1 MEKNKYHRNINVIIL
16 VVVSLILTI
25 FFVGQNNL
33 WLSRVDWLYGHGDLT
48 NAQLSWQYFQHD
60 KWHFPIGKNPSYGL
74 EISNSIVFT
83 DNIPLFAIFFKI
95 LNPFLPDKFQYYSLW
110 IFICLFLQLYF
121 SYILLEKTTLNKNF
135 SLFASFLLLLV
146 PFLFFRLS
154 HHFSL
159 GAHWLILYSFY
170 TVYFIEEKNKNFHWF
185 VLIALSLLIHLY
197 FTVMIFI
204 IYGCS
209 LLEIYLK
216 RKNIKIFFGLLLKIL
231 FALVLMYVIGYF
243 ESSPVNSVS
252 SGYGEFKMDLFSFL
266 DPKIPSTSSWSYFL
280 NDINITHL
288 EGFIY
293 LGLGNIIL
301 ISFAFILFLKN
312 REKNKSKKNNFPFLR
327 IANLYI
333 VIFFLWSL
341 TTNFSVYG
349 NKIFSLNLPDYLFG
363 LLSIF
368 SSTGRF
374 AWPVVYILILYALIY
389 VFKNLKKFNF
399 SVILICLVIQIFDIT
414 LGLYNNSLANNKTN
428 NYQKLDPIWG
438 VIENNYDKIRTTYL
452 YNNYGP
458 IFIKLSKILG
468 NLKNIETDIILNAS
482 MDRKKAAEVRY
493 NLINKINQ
501 NELDNN
507 TAYIIDNIG
516 HLVQLKK
523 IFENK
528 DVGFF
533 KRDNFWIMLPDKK
546 SIMTEKDKNNLN
558 KINTDT
564 AILNKKYEL
573 MFKKN
578 FQGFGW
584 THNFGEK
591 GIWTEGERSFLL
603 FKLPNSEKKID
614 FILDIQPYI
623 SNKKKDQSLEIL
635 INKNLKKQINFFEN
649 KKSQKIK
656 FVINPETTRKDIII
670 EFKNKG
676 LISPYDIFESPD
688 ARKLGVLLK
697 SIEFR

>member
-1 MEKNKYHRNINVIIL
+1 MAFSYWE
-16 VVVSLILTI
+16 
-25 FFVGQNNL
+25 
-33 WLSRVDWLYGHGDLT
+33 
-48 NAQLSWQYFQHD
+48 
-60 KWHFPIGKNPSYGL
+60 NPSYGL

-95 LNPFLPDKFQYYSLW
+95 LNPFLSNKFQYFSLW

-121 SYILLEKTTLNKNF
+121 SYILLEKATLNKNF
-135 SLFASFLLLLV
+135 SLFASFFLLLV

-154 HHFSL
+154 YHFSL

-185 VLIALSLLIHLY
+185 VLITLSLLVHLY

-204 IYGCS
+204 IYGCF

-216 RKNIKIFFGLLLKIL
+216 RKNIKIFLGLFLKIL
-231 FALVLMYVIGYF
+231 FALILMYVIGYF
-243 ESSPVNSVS
+243 ESTPINSVS
-252 SGYGEFKMDLFSFL
+252 SGYGEFKIDLLSFL
-266 DPKIPSTSSWSYFL
+266 DPKIPSTFSWSSFL
-280 NDINITHL
+280 NDMNITHL

-293 LGLGNIIL
+293 IGLGNIIL
-301 ISFAFILFLKN
+301 ISCSVILFLMY
-312 REKNKSKKNNFPFLR
+312 REKNKSNKNDFPFLR
-327 IANLYI
+327 VANLYI
-333 VIFFLWSL
+333 VIFLLWSL
-341 TTNFSVYG
+341 TSNFSVYG
-349 NKIFSLNLPDYLFG
+349 NKIFNLNLPDYLLG

-374 AWPVVYILILYALIY
+374 AWPVVYILILYALIFI
-389 VFKNLKKFNF
+389 FKNLKKFNF
-399 SVILICLVIQIFDIT
+399 SFILICLVIQIFDIT
-414 LGLYNNSLANNKTN
+414 LGINNNSLANNRTN

-438 VIENNYDKIRTTYL
+438 IVENNYDKIRTTYL

-458 IFIKLSKILG
+458 IFIELSKILG
-468 NLKNIETDIILNAS
+468 NLNNIKTDIILNAS

-493 NLINKINQ
+493 NLTNKINR

-507 TAYIIDNIG
+507 TAYIIDNVG

-523 IFENK
+523 IFQDK

-546 SIMTEKDKNNLN
+546 SIMSERDINNLN
-558 KINTDT
+558 KINTET
-564 AILNKKYEL
+564 VVLNKKYEL

-591 GIWTEGERSFLL
+591 GIWTEGDRSFLL
-603 FKLPNSEKKID
+603 LKLPNSKEKID
-614 FILDIQPYI
+614 VILNIQPYI
-623 SNKKKDQSLEIL
+623 SNKKKNQSLEIL
-635 INKNLKKQINFFEN
+635 INNNLKKQINFFDN
-649 KKSQKIK
+649 KESQKVK
-656 FVINPETTRKDIII
+656 FVISPETTKKDIII
-670 EFKNKG
+670 EFKNEG

-688 ARKLGVLLK
+688 ARKLGILLQ
-697 SIEFR
+697 SIEFK